1 VRITNSLITQ
11 GAISAM
17 LSSQRGIDAATRQVT
32 TGVRVDRVSADPT
45 AGSQIM
51 LASTQ
56 LRALDQYKRN
66 VDSATAKS
74 DAQEA
79 VLNSITDL
87 LTRAR
92 ELGVS
97 QSSDTANGTTRL
109 ATKQEVDQLLRQAT
123 AAANTQH
130 QGAYLFGG
138 SQSDVAPASMVEGPV
153 LGFTIATVTGPAS
166 VALSPG
172 QSVTPADTATS
183 IFGDAT
189 SGVLAALRDLSAGL
203 AANDPTA
210 IGTATTAV
218 NTAFNTVQDR
228 LGATGARANQLSV
241 TKSNL
246 NALGVTLTTYKSS
259 LSEVDM
265 EKAMTELVSKQTT
278 YQAAMMATSKVID
291 LNLTSYLR

>member
-17 LSSQRGIDAATRQVT
+17 LSSQRGIESASRQVS
-32 TGVRVDRVSADPT
+32 TGIRVDRVSADPT

-51 LASTQ
+51 LASNQ
-56 LRALDQYKRN
+56 MRALTQYKRN

-79 VLNSITDL
+79 VLNSVSDL

-97 QSSDTANGTTRL
+97 QSSDTANSTTRT
-109 ATKQEVDQLLRQAT
+109 AVKQEVDQLLRQA
-123 AAANTQH
+123 AASANTKH
-130 QGAYLFGG
+130 DGAYLFGG
-138 SQSDVAPASMVEGPV
+138 SQSDSAPAAMVEGPV
-153 LGFTIATVTGPAS
+153 LGYTLATVTGPAS
-166 VALSPG
+166 VELSPG
-172 QSVTPADTATS
+172 QSVTPADTATT

-189 SGVLAALRDLSAGL
+189 AGVLAALRDLSAGL
-203 AANDPTA
+203 AANDKDA
-210 IGTATTAV
+210 ISNATTTV
-218 NTAFNTVQDR
+218 NDAFNSIQDR
-228 LGATGARANQLSV
+228 LGATGARANQLQV
-241 TKSNL
+241 TKANL
-246 NALGVTLTTYKSS
+246 NSLEVTLTSYKSS

-278 YQAAMMATSKVID
+278 YQAAMMATSKLIN
-291 LNLTSYLR
+291 LNLTSYLG